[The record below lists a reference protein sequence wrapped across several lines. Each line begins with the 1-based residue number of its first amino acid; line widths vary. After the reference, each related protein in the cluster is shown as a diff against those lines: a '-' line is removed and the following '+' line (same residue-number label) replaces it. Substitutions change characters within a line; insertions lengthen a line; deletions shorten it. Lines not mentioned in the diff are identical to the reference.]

1 MRVHSSTTK
10 YSDVQIAQ
18 FIKWREEGWSGR
30 IIAAQTGVSAAA
42 GTILNLHT
50 RYKRALL
57 STAEPAQRLRKP
69 GVPQDLLNAIGK
81 GRRFRSL
88 PTNNYPPQV
97 IAEVLLWLQQGKTAA
112 QISVSE
118 KLEVDT
124 IKKWWRKY
132 RNYFSD
138 QSP

>member
-1 MRVHSSTTK
+1 MRSHSSTKK
-10 YSDVQIAQ
+10 YSDVHIAQ
-18 FIKWREEGWSGR
+18 FIKWREEGWSIG

-42 GTILNLHT
+42 ATIQDLHT

-57 STAEPAQRLRKP
+57 STAEPAQRLLKP
-69 GVPQDLLNAIGK
+69 DVPQDLLNTIGK
-81 GRRFRSL
+81 GRRVRSL
-88 PTNNYPPQV
+88 PTKNYPPQV

-118 KLEVDT
+118 KLEVHT
-124 IKKWWRKY
+124 IQKWWRKH